1 MAHQP
6 SARPAVPPPSQAASN
21 AAAALQ
27 GANLAF
33 ARTTAPRPIPPAKRV
48 PPNGAL
54 YAAATASTRDRS
66 RSRSPAPSQSRQ
78 TTGGTDGTTEHARWP
93 RLASSPPPAARLSP
107 SSAAKPTSYDTKS
120 PSYIAATL
128 AASRS
133 ASPSPNANTPVPGL
147 PAVARRRTSVN
158 SLSGGSSLDLP
169 DTSSIAPTTNL
180 ISMFER
186 RDDNGG
192 GDDDDDVEPTKKK
205 TPVRRPTAMRR
216 VPQLRAMTPER
227 EISPQGRRT
236 PPVRDSGSPAT
247 EETTPTAR
255 PKPRVKPKLRPMT
268 PERQMSPDR
277 REPGSPLRSEITPP
291 SKPKPHVKARPPGPP
306 ETGARLRPPE
316 TQAEEEAAAKPR
328 APSPPKPM
336 RAVMAPLRL
345 TQRHAP
351 ETQSPQPQKGQP
363 VPDDLLRPSAPETT
377 TKTDRSNRQA
387 LAAKPKPPPSLP
399 PTPSSL
405 EPVVVPKTRKHR
417 PESIEMPPPRIISRS
432 ETAVLSPVPTRP
444 ASQAKLRPPTP
455 PQPRGASSTAKP
467 AGPPPRATA
476 PLPVNDA
483 NLAALSNGR
492 RVSTTA
498 RPTTSGTSS
507 SNETFVSASSTQTPR
522 PASPVPRRELPPR
535 PSSTTSM
542 PVGSPTRP
550 YTPSFPRRHPA
561 AASTSSLPLHSL
573 SNAIM
578 AGSLAAA
585 RLTPSNT
592 GASGHSPAPPLP
604 RRHHAKSPRLRQ
616 TLRQPPAQSDDEETR
631 RKKKHHGSHSNKKH
645 FHHEG
650 ARRRWREEITPRER
664 KRYEALWASN
674 RGLLHDKMPPGPRA
688 AAAADLVLNVVV
700 REIWRRSRL
709 PDDELGEVWDLVVGQ
724 SAGALPPGM
733 LGKQEF
739 VVGTWVVD
747 QRLKGRK
754 IPAKVGASV
763 WDSAKGV
770 RVWTPKAKEARRK

>member
-6 SARPAVPPPSQAASN
+6 SVRPAVPPPSQAASN

-33 ARTTAPRPIPPAKRV
+33 ARTTAPRPIPPAKREPQPQPSPV
-48 PPNGAL
+48 PEPAD
-54 YAAATASTRDRS
+54 DR
-66 RSRSPAPSQSRQ
+66 RHRR
-78 TTGGTDGTTEHARWP
+78 HHRARP
-93 RLASSPPPAARLSP
+93 PASSRLEPAARLSP

-133 ASPSPNANTPVPGL
+133 ASPSPNANTPVPCL
-147 PAVARRRTSVN
+147 PVARRRTSVN
-158 SLSGGSSLDLP
+158 SLSGASSLDLP

-186 RDDNGG
+186 REDEDNGNG
-192 GDDDDDVEPTKKK
+192 DDVEPMKKR

-236 PPVRDSGSPAT
+236 PPVRDPGSLAT

-255 PKPRVKPKLRPMT
+255 AKPRVKPKLRPMT
-268 PERQMSPDR
+268 PERKMSPDR
-277 REPGSPLRSEITPP
+277 REPGSPLRSELTPP
-291 SKPKPHVKARPPGPP
+291 SNPNPHVKARPGLA
-306 ETGARLRPPE
+306 ETEARPRPVE
-316 TQAEEEAAAKPR
+316 TQAGEEAAAKPR

-351 ETQSPQPQKGQP
+351 ETRPPQPQKGQR
-363 VPDDLLRPSAPETT
+363 VPDVSLRLGAPETAT
-377 TKTDRSNRQA
+377 NADRSNSNGQA
-387 LAAKPKPPPSLP
+387 LAAKSKPPPSLP
-399 PTPSSL
+399 PTPPTTSSPK
-405 EPVVVPKTRKHR
+405 PVLVPKTRKHR

-432 ETAVLSPVPTRP
+432 ATAVLSPVPTRP

-467 AGPPPRATA
+467 AAPPRATA
-476 PLPVNDA
+476 PLTVNDA

-492 RVSTTA
+492 RLSTTA

-522 PASPVPRRELPPR
+522 PASPIPRRELPPR

-561 AASTSSLPLHSL
+561 AVSTSSLPVHSL

-616 TLRQPPAQSDDEETR
+616 TLRQPAAQSDDEETR

-650 ARRRWREEITPRER
+650 ARRRWREEMTPRER

-674 RGLLHDKMPPGPRA
+674 RGLLHETMLPGPRA
-688 AAAADLVLNVVV
+688 VGAADLVLNVVV

>member
-6 SARPAVPPPSQAASN
+6 SVRPAVPPPSQAASN

-33 ARTTAPRPIPPAKRV
+33 ARTTASRPIPPAKRV
-48 PPNGAL
+48 LPNGAL
-54 YAAATASTRDRS
+54 YAAATASIRDRS

-78 TTGGTDGTTEHARWP
+78 TTGGTDGTTEHARRP
-93 RLASSPPPAARLSP
+93 RLASSPPPPARLSP

-120 PSYIAATL
+120 PSYIAAPL

-133 ASPSPNANTPVPGL
+133 ASPSPNANTPVPCL
-147 PAVARRRTSVN
+147 PVARRRTSVN
-158 SLSGGSSLDLP
+158 SLSGASSLDLP

-186 RDDNGG
+186 REDEDNGNG
-192 GDDDDDVEPTKKK
+192 DDVEPMKKR

-236 PPVRDSGSPAT
+236 PPVRDPGSLAT

-255 PKPRVKPKLRPMT
+255 AKPRVKPKLRPMT
-268 PERQMSPDR
+268 PERKMSPDR
-277 REPGSPLRSEITPP
+277 REPGSPLRSELTPP
-291 SKPKPHVKARPPGPP
+291 SNPNPHVKARPGLA
-306 ETGARLRPPE
+306 ETEARPRPVE
-316 TQAEEEAAAKPR
+316 TQAGEEAAAKPR

-351 ETQSPQPQKGQP
+351 ETRPPQPQKGQR
-363 VPDDLLRPSAPETT
+363 VPDVSLRLGAPETA
-377 TKTDRSNRQA
+377 TKADRSNGQA
-387 LAAKPKPPPSLP
+387 LAAKSKPPPSLP
-399 PTPSSL
+399 PTLPPTPSSPK
-405 EPVVVPKTRKHR
+405 PVLVPKTRKHR

-432 ETAVLSPVPTRP
+432 ATAVLSPVPTRP

-467 AGPPPRATA
+467 AAPPRATA

-492 RVSTTA
+492 RVSTIA

-522 PASPVPRRELPPR
+522 PASPIPRRELPPR

-550 YTPSFPRRHPA
+550 YTPSLPRRHPA
-561 AASTSSLPLHSL
+561 AVSTSSLPLHSL

-592 GASGHSPAPPLP
+592 SASGHSPAPPLP

-616 TLRQPPAQSDDEETR
+616 TLRQPAAQSDDEETR

-650 ARRRWREEITPRER
+650 ARRRWREEMTPRER

-674 RGLLHDKMPPGPRA
+674 RGLLHDKMAPGPRA

>member
-33 ARTTAPRPIPPAKRV
+33 ARTTAPRPMPPVKRV
-48 PPNGAL
+48 PNGAL

-107 SSAAKPTSYDTKS
+107 PSAAKPTSYDTKS

-147 PAVARRRTSVN
+147 PVARRKASVN

-180 ISMFER
+180 ISMFEM
-186 RDDNGG
+186 RDDNGDG
-192 GDDDDDVEPTKKK
+192 DDDDVEPTKKK

-227 EISPQGRRT
+227 ESSPKGRRT
-236 PPVRDSGSPAT
+236 PPVRDPGSPVT

-268 PERQMSPDR
+268 PERKMSPDR

-291 SKPKPHVKARPPGPP
+291 SKPKPRVKARPRPA
-306 ETGARLRPPE
+306 ET
-316 TQAEEEAAAKPR
+316 EAR

-351 ETQSPQPQKGQP
+351 ETRSPQPQKGQP
-363 VPDDLLRPSAPETT
+363 VPDVSLRPSAPESTS
-377 TKTDRSNRQA
+377 KTDRSDGQA
-387 LAAKPKPPPSLP
+387 LAAKSKPPPSP
-399 PTPSSL
+399 IPTPASPK
-405 EPVVVPKTRKHR
+405 PVVVPKTLKHR
-417 PESIEMPPPRIISRS
+417 PESVEMPPPRIISRS

-467 AGPPPRATA
+467 AAPPPRATA

-535 PSSTTSM
+535 PSSTISM

-550 YTPSFPRRHPA
+550 YTPSLPRRHPA
-561 AASTSSLPLHSL
+561 AVSTSSLPQDPGEGLPAGGGVEDGLEDVGGTVVQGEDGLLEAVRRFAELAGHGVGDGEVGRWRDAAEEGLVFEIGLHE
-573 SNAIM
+573 AV
-578 AGSLAAA
+578 GAAA
-585 RLTPSNT
+585 GRGQDGPAVVVPVHEKVA
-592 GASGHSPAPPLP
+592 ASEDG
-604 RRHHAKSPRLRQ
+604 
-616 TLRQPPAQSDDEETR
+616 DDE
-631 RKKKHHGSHSNKKH
+631 GQV
-645 FHHEG
+645 EG
-650 ARRRWREEITPRER
+650 RDGGRVLDDDPAARRS
-664 KRYEALWASN
+664 LVS
-674 RGLLHDKMPPGPRA
+674 HDIEG
-688 AAAADLVLNVVV
+688 
-700 REIWRRSRL
+700 STRL
-709 PDDELGEVWDLVVGQ
+709 PDDFERAQDEEGELLVLQESRELGQRIEGRPVMIDEL
-724 SAGALPPGM
+724 
-733 LGKQEF
+733 
-739 VVGTWVVD
+739 WVK
-747 QRLKGRK
+747 R
-754 IPAKVGASV
+754 
-763 WDSAKGV
+763 
-770 RVWTPKAKEARRK
+770 

>member
-33 ARTTAPRPIPPAKRV
+33 ARTTAPRPMPPVKRV
-48 PPNGAL
+48 PNGAL

-107 SSAAKPTSYDTKS
+107 PSAAKPTSYDTKS

-147 PAVARRRTSVN
+147 PVARRKASVN

-169 DTSSIAPTTNL
+169 RA
-180 ISMFER
+180 
-186 RDDNGG
+186 DD
-192 GDDDDDVEPTKKK
+192 EPDLH
-205 TPVRRPTAMRR
+205 
-216 VPQLRAMTPER
+216 LRAMTPER
-227 EISPQGRRT
+227 ESSPKGRRT
-236 PPVRDSGSPAT
+236 PPVRDPGSPVT

-268 PERQMSPDR
+268 PERKMSPDR

-291 SKPKPHVKARPPGPP
+291 SKPKPRVKARPRPA
-306 ETGARLRPPE
+306 ETEARSRPAETEAKPRPAE
-316 TQAEEEAAAKPR
+316 TQAEEEAAAEPR

-351 ETQSPQPQKGQP
+351 ETRSPQPQKGQP
-363 VPDDLLRPSAPETT
+363 VPDVSLRPSAPESTS
-377 TKTDRSNRQA
+377 KTDRSDGQA
-387 LAAKPKPPPSLP
+387 LAAKSKPPPSP
-399 PTPSSL
+399 IPTPASPK
-405 EPVVVPKTRKHR
+405 PVVVPKTLKHR
-417 PESIEMPPPRIISRS
+417 PESVEMPPPRIISRS

-467 AGPPPRATA
+467 AAPPPRATA

-492 RVSTTA
+492 R
-498 RPTTSGTSS
+498 
-507 SNETFVSASSTQTPR
+507 TPR

-535 PSSTTSM
+535 PSSTISM

-550 YTPSFPRRHPA
+550 YTPSLPRRHPA
-561 AASTSSLPLHSL
+561 AVSTSSLPLHSL

-616 TLRQPPAQSDDEETR
+616 TLRQPAAQSDDEETR

-650 ARRRWREEITPRER
+650 ARRRWREEMTPRER

-674 RGLLHDKMPPGPRA
+674 RGLLHETMLPGPRA
-688 AAAADLVLNVVV
+688 VGAADLVLNVVV

>member
-6 SARPAVPPPSQAASN
+6 SVRPAVPPPSQAASN

-33 ARTTAPRPIPPAKRV
+33 ARTTASRPIPPAKRV
-48 PPNGAL
+48 LPNGAL
-54 YAAATASTRDRS
+54 YAAATASIRAGS
-66 RSRSPAPSQSRQ
+66 RSRSPAP
-78 TTGGTDGTTEHARWP
+78 
-93 RLASSPPPAARLSP
+93 
-107 SSAAKPTSYDTKS
+107 YDTKS

-133 ASPSPNANTPVPGL
+133 ASPSPNANTPVPCL
-147 PAVARRRTSVN
+147 PVARRRTSVN
-158 SLSGGSSLDLP
+158 SLSGASSLDLP

-186 RDDNGG
+186 REDEDNGNG
-192 GDDDDDVEPTKKK
+192 DDVEPMKKR

-236 PPVRDSGSPAT
+236 PPVRDPGSLAT

-255 PKPRVKPKLRPMT
+255 AKPRVKPKLRPMT
-268 PERQMSPDR
+268 PERKMSPDR
-277 REPGSPLRSEITPP
+277 REPGSPLRSELTPP
-291 SKPKPHVKARPPGPP
+291 SNPNPHVKARPGLA
-306 ETGARLRPPE
+306 ETEARPRPVE
-316 TQAEEEAAAKPR
+316 TQAGEEAAAKPR

-351 ETQSPQPQKGQP
+351 ETRPPQPQKGQR
-363 VPDDLLRPSAPETT
+363 VPDVSLRLGAPETA
-377 TKTDRSNRQA
+377 TKADRSNGQA
-387 LAAKPKPPPSLP
+387 LAAKSKPPPSLP
-399 PTPSSL
+399 PTLPPTPSSPK
-405 EPVVVPKTRKHR
+405 PVLVPKTRKHR

-432 ETAVLSPVPTRP
+432 ATAVLSPVPTRP

-467 AGPPPRATA
+467 AAPPRATA

-492 RVSTTA
+492 RLVQRDVRLGVLDPDTA
-498 RPTTSGTSS
+498 ASIAHTSS
-507 SNETFVSASSTQTPR
+507 
-522 PASPVPRRELPPR
+522 
-535 PSSTTSM
+535 
-542 PVGSPTRP
+542 G
-550 YTPSFPRRHPA
+550 
-561 AASTSSLPLHSL
+561 
-573 SNAIM
+573 
-578 AGSLAAA
+578 
-585 RLTPSNT
+585 
-592 GASGHSPAPPLP
+592 
-604 RRHHAKSPRLRQ
+604 
-616 TLRQPPAQSDDEETR
+616 
-631 RKKKHHGSHSNKKH
+631 
-645 FHHEG
+645 
-650 ARRRWREEITPRER
+650 
-664 KRYEALWASN
+664 
-674 RGLLHDKMPPGPRA
+674 A
-688 AAAADLVLNVVV
+688 AAAALVHDQHAC
-700 REIWRRSRL
+700 RL
-709 PDDELGEVWDLVVGQ
+709 ANKALHAFAPSPPPGGRLGEVWDLVVGQ

>member
-6 SARPAVPPPSQAASN
+6 SVRPAVPPPSQAASN

-33 ARTTAPRPIPPAKRV
+33 ARTTASRPIPPAKRV
-48 PPNGAL
+48 LPNGAL
-54 YAAATASTRDRS
+54 YAAATASIRDRS

-78 TTGGTDGTTEHARWP
+78 TTGGTDGTTEHARRP

-133 ASPSPNANTPVPGL
+133 ASPSPNANTPVPG
-147 PAVARRRTSVN
+147 A
-158 SLSGGSSLDLP
+158 SSLDLP

-186 RDDNGG
+186 REDEDNGNG
-192 GDDDDDVEPTKKK
+192 DDVEPMKKR

-236 PPVRDSGSPAT
+236 PP
-247 EETTPTAR
+247 
-255 PKPRVKPKLRPMT
+255 
-268 PERQMSPDR
+268 
-277 REPGSPLRSEITPP
+277 
-291 SKPKPHVKARPPGPP
+291 
-306 ETGARLRPPE
+306 
-316 TQAEEEAAAKPR
+316 
-328 APSPPKPM
+328 
-336 RAVMAPLRL
+336 
-345 TQRHAP
+345 
-351 ETQSPQPQKGQP
+351 
-363 VPDDLLRPSAPETT
+363 
-377 TKTDRSNRQA
+377 A
-387 LAAKPKPPPSLP
+387 LAAKSKPPPSLP
-399 PTPSSL
+399 PTLPPTPSSPK
-405 EPVVVPKTRKHR
+405 PVLVPKTRKHR

-432 ETAVLSPVPTRP
+432 ATAVLSPVPTRP

-467 AGPPPRATA
+467 AAPPRATA

-492 RVSTTA
+492 RVSTIA

-522 PASPVPRRELPPR
+522 PASPIPRRELPPR

-550 YTPSFPRRHPA
+550 YTPSLPRRHPA
-561 AASTSSLPLHSL
+561 AVSTSSLPLHSL

-592 GASGHSPAPPLP
+592 SASGHSPAPPLP

-616 TLRQPPAQSDDEETR
+616 TLRQPAAQSDDEETR

-650 ARRRWREEITPRER
+650 ARRRWREEMTPRER

-674 RGLLHDKMPPGPRA
+674 RGLLHDKMAPGPRA

>member
-1 MAHQP
+1 MAHQS

-192 GDDDDDVEPTKKK
+192 DDDDDDVEPTKKK

-227 EISPQGRRT
+227 EISPQGRRA
-236 PPVRDSGSPAT
+236 PPVRDSASPAT

-268 PERQMSPDR
+268 PERKMSPDR
-277 REPGSPLRSEITPP
+277 REPG
-291 SKPKPHVKARPPGPP
+291 
-306 ETGARLRPPE
+306 
-316 TQAEEEAAAKPR
+316 
-328 APSPPKPM
+328 
-336 RAVMAPLRL
+336 
-345 TQRHAP
+345 
-351 ETQSPQPQKGQP
+351 
-363 VPDDLLRPSAPETT
+363 
-377 TKTDRSNRQA
+377 
-387 LAAKPKPPPSLP
+387 
-399 PTPSSL
+399 
-405 EPVVVPKTRKHR
+405 
-417 PESIEMPPPRIISRS
+417 
-432 ETAVLSPVPTRP
+432 
-444 ASQAKLRPPTP
+444 
-455 PQPRGASSTAKP
+455 
-467 AGPPPRATA
+467 
-476 PLPVNDA
+476 
-483 NLAALSNGR
+483 
-492 RVSTTA
+492 
-498 RPTTSGTSS
+498 
-507 SNETFVSASSTQTPR
+507 
-522 PASPVPRRELPPR
+522 
-535 PSSTTSM
+535 
-542 PVGSPTRP
+542 P

-664 KRYEALWASN
+664 KRYEAFWAIN
-674 RGLLHDKMPPGPRA
+674 RALLHDKMPPGPRA
-688 AAAADLVLNVVV
+688 RRRRPTSFLNVVV
-700 REIWRRSRL
+700 REDFGARSAPCR
-709 PDDELGEVWDLVVGQ
+709 DERVSGKFWGSSSSAK
-724 SAGALPPGM
+724 SAGAVAPRACWA
-733 LGKQEF
+733 KQEF
-739 VVGTWVVD
+739 RRRPVGSPT
-747 QRLKGRK
+747 RGSRARK
-754 IPAKVGASV
+754 NPP
-763 WDSAKGV
+763 
-770 RVWTPKAKEARRK
+770 PKRRPEGNHAIYCRGQ